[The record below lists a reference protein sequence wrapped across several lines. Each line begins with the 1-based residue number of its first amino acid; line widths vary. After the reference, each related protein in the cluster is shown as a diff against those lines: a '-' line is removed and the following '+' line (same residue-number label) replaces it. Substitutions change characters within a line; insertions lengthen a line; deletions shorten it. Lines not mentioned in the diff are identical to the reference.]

1 MAVEQTVQKVPFRS
15 YFDFLALRRVH
26 SSPGLPQSIAINV
39 LETRRGITPDNL
51 LATIVG
57 FNRED
62 LRQLGRVDR
71 NPGGGP
77 SIVENVYK
85 LINVIDIMLPRVDE
99 PPREIRILANGRDV
113 KDYEYAR
120 QMERVQN
127 LGINVQKRLM
137 FLFSVI
143 GKPEF
148 AQVFSQG
155 HMTLPGFINSQFEI
169 IQQLINEYHTEYGSH
184 MDLGKLAEDFGNQLK
199 PCIDLFSRRGT
210 ADLEKTGFVGIA
222 DIMSNDLHRELGLG
236 FVLHQATQG
245 VVPVH
250 LEKVA
255 QKDATGLNP
264 YETKLLTLLTEVDP
278 VAMAFYLV
286 TGSTDIL
293 PGVDAYP
300 RIPDS
305 IVRLDKR
312 AVFKTPL
319 SKSLAEFVLRLGS
332 AIRPYRHGKELAYG
346 VFRAIDS
353 AKEHATKMPAN
364 LMARE
369 LRSIFFISPKS
380 VTILAQMI
388 RASGVESKGA
398 ANYLKELDKWIVGDP
413 NATTYM
419 GDISDKAR
427 RLGLTHADGDIAKWL
442 ESAFATGIYGVG
454 GRITDMSGVV
464 PAIKEFWTL
473 KAPRHDKSSRIK
485 FAHPLYYKHPG
496 VDARLAE
503 IKEIR
508 NSVAEGKLK
517 SATSTAENAEV
528 AVRAAT
534 KPEQLQMEK
543 RLDKSILKTL
553 QSPETIACLQQVYDQ
568 VTSTTVDMYNN
579 NIEAFP
585 AQLILNTVILAV
597 HEGEEQFDT
606 AKDASRE
613 ALARNLVRWYVQVSE
628 QPSVLEADKARQTSY
643 KTALATALKIV
654 SHTWRPTDLE
664 TVQKHLFNTLGAGFI
679 EEHPELAWKIMGQL
693 LGDEAVTLPQYSSH
707 FEEVKKQIDAMA
719 GGILNVWDNYTVG
732 MDKNRKGP
740 VRVVDVLYDVDN
752 GVKDENAFVVVP
764 AMRTFFKEMWALAGK
779 FPVVEIKDG
788 RAVSNSLRQHIQTL
802 YNRAYEELVTERTFL
817 EPQIER
823 LSNDIIGSLADI
835 KKIAAPTDLPEG
847 MIGSVTK
854 LIGAGKAESGF
865 GGTPA
870 LAKFID
876 QADALERMFATIDG
890 GARAAQ
896 SQAQNAHVQA
906 IIDHLRIMTTQ
917 IKPLRIQLSRIQT
930 RNERLRTQFGKFF
943 SEAEIAAA
951 LPTKEKTQETAS
963 AVTA

>member
-1 MAVEQTVQKVPFRS
+1 MAVERTVQKVPFHS
-15 YFDFLALRRVH
+15 YLDYLALRRVD
-26 SSPGLPQSIAINV
+26 STPGLPQSIAVNV
-39 LETRRGITPDNL
+39 LESRGVTPDNL
-51 LATIVG
+51 LATIIG
-57 FNRED
+57 FNRDD

-71 NPGGGP
+71 NPSGGP

-85 LINVIDIMLPRVDE
+85 LVNAVDIMLPRVDE
-99 PPREIRILANGRDV
+99 PPREIRLLENGRDV

-184 MDLGKLAEDFGNQLK
+184 MDLGKLAEDFANQLK
-199 PCIDLFSRRGT
+199 PCIDLFSKRGN
-210 ADLEKTGFVGIA
+210 ADLEKTGFEGIA
-222 DIMSNDLHRELGLG
+222 GIMSNDLHRELGLG

-245 VVPVH
+245 VVPAH
-250 LEKVA
+250 LERVA

-278 VAMAFYLV
+278 VAMAYYLV

-293 PGVDAYP
+293 PNEPAFP
-300 RIPDS
+300 RIPDD
-305 IVRLDKR
+305 ITELNKR

-332 AIRPYRHGKELAYG
+332 AIRPYRHGRELAYG

-369 LRSIFFISPKS
+369 LRSLFFISPKS

-398 ANYLKELDKWIVGDP
+398 ANYLKELDKWIIGDP

-419 GDISDKAR
+419 GDTSDKAR
-427 RLGLTHADGDIAKWL
+427 RLGLTNKDGDIAKWL
-442 ESAFATGIYGVG
+442 ETAFATGIYGVG
-454 GRITDMSGVV
+454 GRVTDMSGVV
-464 PAIKEFWTL
+464 PAIKEFWNFKT
-473 KAPRHDKSSRIK
+473 PRNDRSGRWI

-496 VDARLAE
+496 VDKRLAE
-503 IKEIR
+503 LERAKKQVTDGR
-508 NSVAEGKLK
+508 LK
-517 SATSTAENAEV
+517 HAIPTTNNAE
-528 AVRAAT
+528 AKERAASAD
-534 KPEQLQMEK
+534 EQQEMKK
-543 RLDKSILKTL
+543 RLDRSILKTV
-553 QSPETIACLQQVYDQ
+553 QSPETFANLQMVYDQ
-568 VTSTTVDMYNN
+568 VTSTTVDMFNN

-585 AQLILNTVILAV
+585 AQLILNTVVLAE

-606 AKDASRE
+606 AKNSSRE
-613 ALARNLVRWYVQVSE
+613 ALARNLVRWYVYVSE
-628 QPSVLEADKARQTSY
+628 QLSLPDCDKTRLISY
-643 KTALATALKIV
+643 RTALATALKIV

-664 TVQKHLFNTLGAGFI
+664 TIQKHLFDTLGAGFI
-679 EEHPELAWKIMGQL
+679 EKHPELAWEIMGQL
-693 LGDEAVTLPQYSSH
+693 LGDEAVTLPLYSSH
-707 FEEVKKQIDAMA
+707 FGEVKKQIDAIA
-719 GGILNVWDNYTVG
+719 GSFLKVWDNYTVG

-764 AMRTFFKEMWALAGK
+764 AMRAFFKEMWALAGK
-779 FPVVEIKDG
+779 FPIVEEREGKV
-788 RAVSNSLRQHIQTL
+788 VSNSLRPHIKTL
-802 YNRAYEELVTERTFL
+802 FDRASEELVAERASL
-817 EPQIER
+817 EPQIQR
-823 LSNDIIGSLADI
+823 VNADVSSILGEI
-835 KKIAAPTDLPEG
+835 KEKAAPQSLPDG
-847 MIGSVTK
+847 MFENISK
-854 LIGAGKAESGF
+854 LMDAGTAQGGF
-865 GGTPA
+865 GGTA
-870 LAKFID
+870 VQAAFINST
-876 QADALERMFATIDG
+876 DALERMITALDG
-890 GARAAQ
+890 GARATLAL
-896 SQAQNAHVQA
+896 AQNTDIQA
-906 IIDHLRIMTTQ
+906 SIEHLRSITAQM
-917 IKPLRIQLSRIQT
+917 KPLKMQLTRIQT
-930 RNERLRTQFGKFF
+930 RSEKLRPQLGKFF
-943 SEAEIAAA
+943 SETEIAAA
-951 LPTKEKTQETAS
+951 LPTKEKTQETD
-963 AVTA
+963 